1 MNTNAEVLKLS
12 ALMRKGAAGMQQE
25 IGNYFAVNDRKV
37 VSCCSMGALFIGHF
51 GVPTAFRA
59 KFLMDTT
66 LEDDLSVFYP
76 MLYST
81 DRTVEFFKLFDREY
95 LPNENYPCGLSAAIA
110 VLNDEG
116 VSFEE
121 IAVGLE
127 KLGL

>member
-1 MNTNAEVLKLS
+1 MNTNAEVSTLS
-12 ALMRKGAAGMQQE
+12 ALIRKGAAGMQQE
-25 IGNYFAVNDRKV
+25 IGNYFSVKDRKV
-37 VSCCSMGALFIGHF
+37 VSCCSVGALFIGHF

-59 KFLMDTT
+59 KFLMDTN

-76 MLYST
+76 LLYSN
-81 DRTVEFFKLFDREY
+81 DRTVEFFKIFDREY

-121 IAVGLE
+121 IAAGLE